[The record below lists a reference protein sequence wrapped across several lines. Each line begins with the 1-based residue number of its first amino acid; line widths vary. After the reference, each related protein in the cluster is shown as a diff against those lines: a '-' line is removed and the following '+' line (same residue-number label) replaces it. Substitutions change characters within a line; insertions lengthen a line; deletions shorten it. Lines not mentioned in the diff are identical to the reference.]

1 MANNETIFDVV
12 IVGGGLAGLSLSI
25 LLAQKNHSVMLIE
38 KKSYPYHKVCG
49 EYISNESRDF
59 LLRLGIP
66 LESMDLPQI
75 QIVQLTGVKGQQVS
89 ERMRLGGFGI
99 SRYRLDHLLAQKAI
113 SMGVRVLT
121 STTCHKYFRKS
132 SLFEI
137 STSAGSYQSKI
148 VVGGFGRHSFGNFY
162 KPAKESENWVGVKYH
177 IQHTF
182 PANRIALHTF
192 KDGYCGISKIEEQ
205 QYCLCYLV
213 RASLLNTY
221 QNNIKEMEKG
231 ELYKNPALHEIF
243 SKATFLFE
251 KPVTVSNITF
261 DTKKPVEGDV
271 FFIGDSAGAIAPLTG
286 NGMSNAMRSAWLLS
300 KELQDFLDDKISF
313 STMKLRYE
321 KVWNLNFKSRIGRG
335 KLIQHFFC
343 NAHLTATFLFFLKIS
358 SYLRKIII
366 KQAHGKP
373 F

>member
-1 MANNETIFDVV
+1 MTNKDTLFDVI
-12 IVGGGLAGLSLSI
+12 IVGGGIAGLSLSI
-25 LLAQKNHSVMLIE
+25 LLAQKNHSVLLIE

-59 LLRLGIP
+59 LLRLRIP

-75 QIVQLTGVKGQQVS
+75 QTVQLTGVKGQSVS
-89 ERMRLGGFGI
+89 ESMRLGGFGI
-99 SRYRLDHLLAQKAI
+99 SRYRLDQLLAEKATAAGVHLLE
-113 SMGVRVLT
+113 
-121 STTCHKYFRKS
+121 STTCQKYFRES

-137 STSAGSYQSKI
+137 ATSAGSFKSKI
-148 VVGGFGRHSFGNFY
+148 VVGSFGRHSFGNFF
-162 KPAKESENWVGVKYH
+162 KPAKESENWIGVKYH
-177 IQHTF
+177 IQYDF
-182 PANRIALHTF
+182 PDDTIALHSF

-213 RASLLNTY
+213 RSSLLNTY
-221 QNNIKEMEKG
+221 HNNIKEMEKG
-231 ELYKNPALHEIF
+231 ELYKNPALQEIF

-261 DTKKPVEGDV
+261 DTKKPVEDDV
-271 FFIGDSAGAIAPLTG
+271 FYIGDSAGAIAPLTG

-300 KELQDFLDDKISF
+300 MELQEFLDDKISF
-313 STMKLRYE
+313 SALKLSYE
-321 KVWNLNFKSRIGRG
+321 KVWNRNFKTRIRRG
-335 KLIQHFFC
+335 KFIQHFFC
-343 NAHLTATFLFFLKIS
+343 NAHLTASFLFLLKIS
-358 SYLRKIII
+358 KSLRKIII

>member
-1 MANNETIFDVV
+1 MPTKETIFDVV

-25 LLAQKNHSVMLIE
+25 LLAQKNYSVLLIE

-59 LLRLGIP
+59 LIRLGIP
-66 LESMDLPQI
+66 VNSMDLPQI
-75 QIVQLTGVKGQQVS
+75 QTVQLTGVKGQQVS
-89 ERMRLGGFGI
+89 ENMRLGGFGI
-99 SRYRLDHLLAQKAI
+99 SRYCLDQLLAEKAIASGVHLLQA
-113 SMGVRVLT
+113 
-121 STTCHKYFRKS
+121 TTCHKYSRES

-137 STSAGSYQSKI
+137 ASSAGTFRSK
-148 VVGGFGRHSFGNFY
+148 VLVGSFGRHASGNFF
-162 KPAKESENWVGVKYH
+162 KSTKESENWIGVKYH
-177 IQHTF
+177 IQYAF
-182 PANRIALHTF
+182 PDDCIALHAF
-192 KDGYCGISKIEEQ
+192 KDGYCGISKIEGQ

-213 RASLLNTY
+213 RASLLNSY
-221 QNNIKEMEKG
+221 HNNIQEMEKG
-231 ELYKNPALHEIF
+231 ELYKNPVLHDIF

-261 DTKKPVEGDV
+261 DAKKPVVDDV
-271 FFIGDSAGAIAPLTG
+271 FYLGDSAGAIAPLTG

-300 KELQDFLDDKISF
+300 KELADFLEDKISF
-313 STMKLRYE
+313 TTLKHRYE
-321 KVWNLNFKSRIGRG
+321 KQWNLNFKNRIRSG
-335 KLIQHFFC
+335 KFMQHFFC
-343 NAHLTATFLFFLKIS
+343 NSYLTPTFLYLLKIS